1 MSSRGAV
8 LLPTVIM
15 MGAVLLAIGMAGLAV
30 GVVLSRS
37 NKLIRTSS
45 RALTGAEG
53 GVQDVSRR
61 LVRDSG
67 WSPSCP
73 PTPTYSLVLAGALVD
88 LCVNRTGTAVT
99 VQSVGTVSGVSRRV
113 DAAFSIDPVSGK
125 ITLSSSNEVPL

>member
-61 LVRDSG
+61 LVRDST
-67 WSPSCP
+67 WSPVCP
-73 PTPTYSLVLAGALVD
+73 PAPTYSLAFGAASVD
-88 LCVNRTGTAVT
+88 VCVNRAGNIVT
-99 VQSVGTVSGVSRRV
+99 VQSVGTASGASRRI
-113 DAAFSIDPVSGK
+113 DANFLVDPVSGK

>member
-15 MGAVLLAIGMAGLAV
+15 MGSVLLAVGMAGLAV

-53 GVQDVSRR
+53 GVQDVMRR
-61 LVRDSG
+61 FIRDSG

-73 PTPTYSLVLAGALVD
+73 PTPTYSLMHGGASVE
-88 LCVNRTGTAVT
+88 LCVNRVGDAVT
-99 VQSVGTVSGVSRRV
+99 VESVGTAEGVSRRV
-113 DAAFSIDPVSGK
+113 DASISIHPVSGK
-125 ITLSSSNEVPL
+125 ITLSSSNEIPL

>member
-37 NKLIRTSS
+37 NKLIRTSA
-45 RALTGAEG
+45 RALAGAEAG
-53 GVQDVSRR
+53 IQDVSRHFV
-61 LVRDSG
+61 LDSN

-73 PTPTYSLVLAGALVD
+73 PSPTYSLALSGSSVD
-88 LCVNRTGTAVT
+88 VCVNRSGNAVT
-99 VQSVGTVSGVSRRV
+99 VQSVGTASGVSRRI
-113 DAAFSIDPVSGK
+113 DAALSIDPVSGK
-125 ITLSSSNEVPL
+125 ITVSSSNEIPL

>member
-37 NKLIRTSS
+37 NNLIRTSA
-45 RALTGAEG
+45 RALAGAEG
-53 GVQDVSRR
+53 GIRDVSRR

-67 WSPSCP
+67 WAPVCP
-73 PTPTYSLVLAGALVD
+73 PSPTYSIVLNAVSVSVCA
-88 LCVNRTGTAVT
+88 NRSGNAVT
-99 VQSVGTVSGVSRRV
+99 VQAVGTANGIARRV